1 VHKDTKSMSKKI
13 ISVVGARPNF
23 MKVAP
28 IHKAFKK
35 LTPEIEHLICHT
47 GQHFDEKMSKIF
59 FDELELPKP
68 DYFLGVSGGSH
79 AQQTANIILK
89 FEEVVLKERPDAI
102 LVVGDV
108 NSTMACSIVASKLG
122 IKLIH
127 VEAGLRSFDNSMPE
141 EINRKI
147 TDTISDLLF
156 VTEESGLVN
165 LKNEGIPDTKIH
177 FVGNVMIDSLEYYI
191 TKALSSD
198 ILIKLGVNDKN
209 YLLLT
214 FHRPSNVDTEEN
226 LLELIH
232 FLNSLTKLK
241 KVIFPI
247 HPRTLN
253 NINRFK
259 LNDFISKE
267 IIFIDPL
274 GYIDFLAL
282 QKHAFAVITDSG
294 GIQEETTVL
303 NTQCITVRNTTERP
317 STVNVGTNQLIGT
330 DFNKVFVAVKELLEG
345 KIKQGE
351 RPQLWDGKA
360 AERIV
365 QVIANELKND

>member
-1 VHKDTKSMSKKI
+1 MSKKI